1 MGKNWERVGKM
12 KKRDLKKLRNT
23 AIVFTIMVATMMLIV
38 MVNEWSEYQDIK
50 KSMKTERN
58 Q

>member
-1 MGKNWERVGKM
+1 M
-12 KKRDLKKLRNT
+12 KKRDLIKKLRNT

-50 KSMKTERN
+50 KSMKT
-58 Q
+58 